1 MNTLI
6 AAAFVVFALVV
17 LTACAPP
24 ARSSR
29 AEEAK
34 PYQPV
39 YQGTKRADRVLREL
53 KECWA
58 PAVVNPDQCV
68 IAKGIAI

>member
-6 AAAFVVFALVV
+6 AALFVVFAMVV

-29 AEEAK
+29 AEESK
-34 PYQPV
+34 LYQPAS
-39 YQGTKRADRVLREL
+39 QGMRSSTVLRQL
-53 KECWA
+53 KECWKPEVA
-58 PAVVNPDQCV
+58 NPDQCV